1 MKRLPLALLAAAALS
16 LTACTGLQGGDPHDD
31 GSAESTAAS
40 GDEFC
45 EAMSHLI
52 VLLEP
57 TDSSSPSET
66 QKTFEEATTRFEQAG
81 DAAPESIA
89 SDVATYVDAYAVYT
103 QYLDDVGYR
112 LDEVF
117 STQEGTD
124 LAIDTSHTLTPAIVG
139 YVTDECE
146 LSFGDTS

>member
-1 MKRLPLALLAAAALS
+1 MKRLPVALLAAAELS
-16 LTACTGLQGGDPHDD
+16 LTACTGLQGGEPHDD
-31 GSAESTAAS
+31 GNAESTAAS

-66 QKTFEEATTRFEQAG
+66 QKTFEEATTWFEQAG
-81 DAAPESIA
+81 GAAPESIA

-117 STQEGTD
+117 STEEGTD

>member
-1 MKRLPLALLAAAALS
+1 MNRIWAALLATAVLS
-16 LTACTGLQGGDPHDD
+16 LASCTGLQGGEPHDD
-31 GSAESTAAS
+31 GSGQPTVAS
-40 GDEFC
+40 GEEFC

-66 QKTFEEATTRFEQAG
+66 QKTFEEAATWFEQAG
-81 DAAPESIA
+81 AAAPESIA
-89 SDVATYVDAYAVYT
+89 SDVTTYVDAYSKYT
-103 QYLDDVGYR
+103 QFLDEVGYR
-112 LDEVF
+112 LDVVF

-139 YVTDECE
+139 YVTDECG
-146 LSFGDTS
+146 LSFTDAT